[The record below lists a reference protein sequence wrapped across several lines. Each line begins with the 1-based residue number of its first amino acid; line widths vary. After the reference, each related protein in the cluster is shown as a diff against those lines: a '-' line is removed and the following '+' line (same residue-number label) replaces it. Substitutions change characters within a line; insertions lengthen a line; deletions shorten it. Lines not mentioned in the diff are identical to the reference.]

1 MHTYPEGGAAH
12 RGWRIHADRGG
23 TFTDII
29 GIAPDRTRHTH
40 KLLSHAPGQYDD
52 AVIAG
57 TKALLGLEPDR
68 PITEGTVAELRLGT
82 TVTTNALL
90 ESGHSPCALIVNQGF
105 EDLLAIGDQSRP
117 DIFSLAIPDRCPL
130 HAAVVGV
137 SARRDAN
144 GRLLTALDKDTL
156 ATQLADLRGRGIDS
170 LAIAL
175 MHGAQFP
182 DEEQA
187 IAEAAQAA
195 GFDHICCSHWVSTEP
210 GLLARAQTCVV
221 EAALAPILR
230 RYTRTLAEQLPGAR
244 IRFMQS
250 DGNLANAEH
259 FTARNSIFSGPAGG
273 VIGATRVATACGL
286 ERIVGLDMGGTST
299 DVFHAEGEAPVR
311 SSVQVAGQHVRAPAL
326 DLHTVA
332 AGGGSRVFHDGTRMR
347 VGPESAGADPGP
359 ACYGRGGPA
368 TITDANLLL
377 GRIHGAGFAPVF
389 GPDGNAPL
397 DPDAA
402 RTAFAELLGTDL
414 TDDRV
419 DRAALG
425 ALQLAVEQMAGAVRR
440 ISVARGIDIRDH
452 CLVAFGGAGGQH
464 ACDIADALGM
474 QQVLIPERAS
484 VLSALGV
491 GMAPV
496 GVTVDEAIDAP
507 LDAQCIERARALLSP
522 AEARARRELEQQGAE
537 AATVEAALRL
547 HYARSETVI
556 ELPFGPDQEAD
567 ELALAFSEAHRKDV
581 GYADPERAVHVVG
594 LRLRVR
600 DAGQRIEAGHGPGQP
615 EQIGEQAMMLP
626 SGEWEQVPVF
636 AAVGSA
642 LIRGP
647 ALVLLAQSNLVLQ
660 PGWQVHA
667 DDQGLRAQ
675 RHAAMRQ
682 KSEAD
687 AAAQLELFNH
697 RFMQIACEMG
707 DALQRSAHSVNVR
720 NRLDYSCAV
729 FDGSGHLVANAPHI
743 PVHLGSMSAAVQAI
757 LHQQATGDAGAFAR
771 GEGWLIN
778 DPYTG
783 GTHLPD
789 LTLVMPVFSA
799 ETRALVGFVA
809 ARAHHAD
816 IGGISPGSMPA
827 SSQRIDEEGIRIP
840 GLRVV
845 ENGTLDEALLRQ
857 TLSAGPYPARNP
869 DANLADLRAQLA
881 SCRRGAGL
889 VEALC
894 SQCGTTTVTEQM
906 QRVQDYAAE
915 AVADFL
921 PSVPDGAYQ
930 VYMDDEQRIAV
941 AIRVRDGRLHL
952 DFGGTSDMDAGNA
965 NAPLP
970 VVRAAVMYALR
981 CIINAPLPLNEGFL
995 RHVVLDVPEPSLL
1008 APQPPAAVVAGNVE
1022 TSQAVTDA
1030 LLAAL
1035 GAMAESQGTMNNIS
1049 FGNADYQYYETVCGG
1064 AGAGPGF
1071 DGASAVHT
1079 HMTNSRIT
1087 DAEIIERQQPVR
1099 VEQFSLR
1106 AHSGGGGR
1114 WRGGDGVRR
1123 VLRFLE
1129 DVDLAIIS
1137 NRRIHPAHGMEGG
1150 GDGQPGENW
1159 LHWPDGTRQR
1169 LPARVRLDIQRD
1181 SCLDIATPGGGGWGA
1196 ASGATHPRESS
1207 G

>member
-1 MHTYPEGGAAH
+1 MHMDPERGAASG
-12 RGWRIHADRGG
+12 GWRIHADRGG

-29 GIAPDRTRHTH
+29 GIAPDGSRHTR
-40 KLLSHAPGQYDD
+40 KLLSHAPGQYED
-52 AVIAG
+52 AVVAG
-57 TKALLGLEPDR
+57 IRELLGVQRDH
-68 PITEGTVAELRLGT
+68 PIETGAVSELRLGT

-90 ESGHSPCALIVNQGF
+90 EGQHSRCALVVNHGF

-117 DIFSLAIPDRCPL
+117 DIFSLAIPERRPL
-130 HAAVVGV
+130 HASVVGV
-137 SARRDAN
+137 AARRGADGQLLVPLDGDAL
-144 GRLLTALDKDTL
+144 RRSL
-156 ATQLADLRGRGIDS
+156 AQLRADGIDS

-187 IAEAAQAA
+187 IAALARHE
-195 GFDHICCSHWVSTEP
+195 GFSHICCSHSVSTEP

-221 EAALAPILR
+221 EAALAPILQ
-230 RYTRTLAEQLPGAR
+230 RYTRSLAAQLPGAR
-244 IRFMQS
+244 ILFMQS
-250 DGNLANAEH
+250 DGNLAHAEH

-273 VIGATRVATACGL
+273 VIGATGVASASGI

-299 DVFHAEGEAPVR
+299 DVFHAEGQAPVR
-311 SSVQVAGQHVRAPAL
+311 SSVEVAGQQVRAPAL

-332 AGGGSRVFHDGTRMR
+332 AGGGSKVFHDGTRMR

-377 GRIHGAGFAPVF
+377 GRIYGAGFAAVF

-397 DPDAA
+397 DADAA
-402 RTAFAELLGTDL
+402 RLAFAELLGQASSDHQL
-414 TDDRV
+414 HA
-419 DRAALG
+419 AALG
-425 ALQLAVEQMAGAVRR
+425 ALQLTVEQMAGAVRR

-474 QQVLIPERAS
+474 QDVLIPERAS

-491 GMAPV
+491 GMAPM

-507 LDAQCIERARALLSP
+507 LDAASVERARALQTS
-522 AEARARRELEQQGAE
+522 AEVRARRALEQQGA
-537 AATVEAALRL
+537 TVASVDSALRL
-547 HYARSETVI
+547 HYERSETVI
-556 ELPFGPDQEAD
+556 ELGFDAADTAQDLARRFG
-567 ELALAFSEAHRKDV
+567 EAHRQDV
-581 GYADPERAVHVVG
+581 GYSDPDRAIHMVG

-600 DAGQRIEAGHGPGQP
+600 DAGQV
-615 EQIGEQAMMLP
+615 IGEGHDGHHEQRLGEQTMMLP
-626 SGEWEQVPVF
+626 DGEWRAVPVF
-636 AAVGSA
+636 AAVGDTPVE
-642 LIRGP
+642 GP
-647 ALVLLAQSNLVLQ
+647 ALILLPQSNLVLP
-660 PGWQVHA
+660 PGWQVRA
-667 DDQGLRAQ
+667 DRHGLRAQ
-675 RHAAMRQ
+675 RRTAVQRT
-682 KSEAD
+682 SEAD

-729 FDGSGHLVANAPHI
+729 FDRLGQLVANAPHI

-757 LHQQATGDAGAFAR
+757 MGQQREAFTRGDA
-771 GEGWLIN
+771 WLIN
-778 DPYTG
+778 DPFTG

-789 LTLVMPVFSA
+789 LTLVVPVFTDDHDA
-799 ETRALVGFVA
+799 PVGFVA

-827 SSQRIDEEGIRIP
+827 SSQHIDEEGVRIA
-840 GLRVV
+840 GLRIAQGG
-845 ENGTLDEALLRQ
+845 ELDEALLRR
-857 TLSAGPYPARNP
+857 TLTEVPYPARNP

-881 SCRRGAGL
+881 SCMRGAHL
-889 VEALC
+889 VESLC
-894 SQCGTTTVTEQM
+894 MQCGTGTVTDQM
-906 QRVQDYAAE
+906 QRVQDYAAD
-915 AVADFL
+915 AVKAFL
-921 PSVPDGAYQ
+921 RTLSDGAYTLR
-930 VYMDDEQRIAV
+930 MDDEQCIAV
-941 AIRVRDGRLHL
+941 SLRVRDERLHM
-952 DFGGTSDMDAGNA
+952 DFTGTSAMDAGNA

-970 VVRAAVMYALR
+970 VVRAAAMYALR
-981 CIINAPLPLNEGFL
+981 CVIAAPLPLNEGFL
-995 RHVVLDVPEPSLL
+995 RHVVLDVPQPSLL

-1049 FGNADYQYYETVCGG
+1049 FGNARYQYYETLCGG

-1099 VEQFSLR
+1099 IEHFGLR
-1106 AHSGGGGR
+1106 ADSGGVGQWCGGN
-1114 WRGGDGVRR
+1114 GVRR

-1129 DVDLAIIS
+1129 EVDLAIIS
-1137 NRRIHPAHGMEGG
+1137 NRRAYPARGMAG
-1150 GDGQPGENW
+1150 GENGAPGVNR
-1159 LHWPDGTRQR
+1159 LHQADGSTQT
-1169 LPARVRLDIQRD
+1169 LPSRVRLTIRKG
-1181 SCLDIATPGGGGWGA
+1181 SCLDIATPGGGGWGRP
-1196 ASGATHPRESS
+1196 SSS
-1207 G
+1207 GHPHGAV